1 MHFLIFPIGF
11 ILWYLAYDTKPQI
24 NDEVTNLWEQE
35 NINKRGKL
43 LNILKESFSTSE

>member
-24 NDEVTNLWEQE
+24 DDEVTNLWEQE
-35 NINKRGKL
+35 NIVKRGKL
-43 LNILKESFSTSE
+43 QNIIEESFYTSE

>member
-24 NDEVTNLWEQE
+24 NDEVTNLWENE
-35 NINKRGKL
+35 NINKRDKL
-43 LNILKESFSTSE
+43 LNILKEGFYASK

>member
-1 MHFLIFPIGF
+1 MHFLIFTIGL

-43 LNILKESFSTSE
+43 LNILKESYYASK